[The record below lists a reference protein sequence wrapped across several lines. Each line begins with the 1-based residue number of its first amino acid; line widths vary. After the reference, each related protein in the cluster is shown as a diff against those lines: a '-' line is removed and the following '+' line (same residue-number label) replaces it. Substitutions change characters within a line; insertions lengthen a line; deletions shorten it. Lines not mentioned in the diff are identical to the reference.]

1 MQEELLVGYVLNA
14 LDADEQ
20 RQVERAL
27 QNDAE
32 LRRQVELIEQSLQ
45 PLAVERDHPQPPVGL
60 RYQVLAR
67 VAEDR
72 LAHPSL
78 RLKAPPIYADRSGRS
93 WWRRADVLVAAAL
106 LIVIGPLALPA
117 ISYAK
122 QRFQI
127 SQCQSNLRA
136 FHGALMAYTDLH
148 EGRLPRV
155 DKEPPRNMAGV
166 VVPILYHDGLAKGL
180 NLRCPSTPVPE
191 VPMHSLEELD
201 AAYTN
206 SGDSYNHLANQLIP
220 SYAYSMGY
228 QDAAGQLHGLRVDHV
243 LNDNDRIPVMAD
255 RPSFNQ
261 TRGVFAESTP
271 NSRNHDGKGQNVLY
285 LGGAVRFVTSP
296 RIGAYGDDIYLN
308 EQNRIAAGLHRLDAV
323 LGASDFKPVPASGQE

>member
-1 MQEELLVGYVLNA
+1 MLEENLVGYVLKA
-14 LDADEQ
+14 LEPDEQ

-27 QNDAE
+27 QNDPK
-32 LRRQVELIEQSLQ
+32 LRRQVELIEQSLL
-45 PLAVERDHPQPPVGL
+45 PLSADSEHPKPPVDL
-60 RYQVLAR
+60 RYRVLAQ

-78 RLKAPPIYADRSGRS
+78 RLKAPPIYSDRFGKS
-93 WWRRADVLVAAAL
+93 WWRRADVLVAALL
-106 LIVIGPLALPA
+106 LIIIGPLAAPA

-122 QRFQI
+122 QRYQI
-127 SQCQSNLRA
+127 TQCQNNLRS
-136 FHGALMAYTDLH
+136 FHTALMAYTGLH

-166 VVPILYHDGLAKGL
+166 VVPILYHEGLAQGL
-180 NLRCPSTPVPE
+180 HLRCPSTPSADVPL
-191 VPMHSLEELD
+191 HSLEELD

-206 SGDSYNHLANQLIP
+206 SGESFNHLANQL
-220 SYAYSMGY
+220 SGGYAYSMGY
-228 QDAAGQLHGLRVDHV
+228 QDASGHLHGLRVDNI
-243 LNDNDRIPVMAD
+243 LNDNDLIPVMSD
-255 RPSFNQ
+255 RPAFNQ
-261 TRGVFAESTP
+261 TKGVFAASTP
-271 NSRNHDGKGQNVLY
+271 NSLNHEGKGQNVLY

-323 LGASDFKPVPASGQE
+323 LGASDFKPVPATQQ